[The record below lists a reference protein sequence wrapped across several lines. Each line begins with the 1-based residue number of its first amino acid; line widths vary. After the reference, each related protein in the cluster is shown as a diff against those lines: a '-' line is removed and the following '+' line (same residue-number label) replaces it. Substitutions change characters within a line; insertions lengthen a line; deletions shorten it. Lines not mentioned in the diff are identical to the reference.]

1 MSKSPGTAG
10 VESPTGTSSS
20 RLVRACLDGNIDRL
34 CALVDAVPR
43 DDPSYTLYVGVHA
56 AAVALLDSSPPEGI
70 YHKIRRLVERPDAD
84 IELRLLL
91 LFNAAL
97 LAVGVRRHD
106 EARRLFRLSRH
117 IGVSSASPDLR
128 AALMMAEAGL
138 RESMADY
145 AGAAQLCGV
154 ALGEPIV
161 SPSFFWARLK
171 GRRAGYATLAH
182 ALTTAAS
189 DLEDLGSHPQWQ
201 SAMNVPIPVL
211 RARWCCEAGKSEE
224 GLGYIDEAEGDTG
237 GMGRGAFIRLN
248 VELLIRAERPDEAAI
263 VLEQAVTE
271 PGTLS
276 TPVALGLRA
285 TLALFANDLSAARHH
300 GRAAIVGV
308 DRGLPVDFEMAL
320 RTLSEVELA
329 SGHAPKARRILHRLD
344 PGMTRMPLQMH
355 WTRLAMLEGD
365 AAKAGEHFQRVHAMG
380 PAYLAQA
387 LRTASE
393 VPAYRLAQLMASMD
407 PVPSTARPK
416 GDMAADAAA
425 PPGIGLTLVGRSPCM
440 QRVRRQICD
449 YAPLAAPV
457 LISGETGT
465 GKEVVARLL
474 HEQGPRATGAFVP
487 VNCGALSDTLI
498 ESELFGHA
506 RGAFT
511 GADHD
516 HDGLFVAAGDGTIL
530 LDEIHGM
537 SARMQATLLRVLEN
551 GEVRPVGSSQVRQT
565 TARVVAATNES
576 LEQLIEA
583 GRFRRDLYYRL
594 VRLQITL
601 EPLRRR
607 GDDLVPLMAHWLRD
621 VHGNYD
627 VVASEG
633 LIAAMREDLWPGNVR
648 QLYNEIDRML
658 LAAGEARILTA
669 EMFRATNRD
678 GGPADPTLPSRLA
691 PPALGVTPPI
701 ATGHR
706 RNAHDRR
713 LRLRQLIDQRDRL
726 TRADVV
732 ALLGCSPNT
741 ATRDLQALT
750 EEGYI
755 RRVQTS
761 AHLRT
766 SYFVR
771 IDRAD

>member
-1 MSKSPGTAG
+1 MGKTPGVAG
-10 VESPTGTSSS
+10 VNSSAGAS
-20 RLVRACLDGNIDRL
+20 TARLVRACLDGNIDRL
-34 CALVDAVPR
+34 CALVDAVPPG
-43 DDPSYTLYVGVHA
+43 DPSYTLYVGVHA
-56 AAVALLDSSPPEGI
+56 AAVGLLDSSPPEGI
-70 YHKIRRLVERPDAD
+70 YHKVRRLVERPDAD

-106 EARRLFRLSRH
+106 EARRLFRLSRQ

-138 RESMADY
+138 LESMADY
-145 AGAAQLCGV
+145 SGAAQLCGA

-182 ALTTAAS
+182 TLATAAS
-189 DLEDLGSHPQWQ
+189 DLEDLASHRQWQ
-201 SAMNVPIPVL
+201 SAMSVPIPAL
-211 RARWCCEAGKSEE
+211 RARWCCEAGKPEE
-224 GLGYIDEAEGDTG
+224 GLGYIDEVEGDSC
-237 GMGRGAFIRLN
+237 GMGRGEFVRLS

-263 VLEQAVTE
+263 VLEQAATE

-276 TPVALGLRA
+276 TPVDLGLRA
-285 TLALFANDLSAARHH
+285 TLALFANDLPAARHH

-329 SGHAPKARRILHRLD
+329 SGHAAKASRILHRLD
-344 PGMTRMPLQMH
+344 PDMTSMPLQMH

-393 VPAYRLAQLMASMD
+393 VPAYRVAQLIGSLEPVSGMASGQGD
-407 PVPSTARPK
+407 P
-416 GDMAADAAA
+416 AADAAG
-425 PPGIGLTLVGRSPCM
+425 PQDVGVTLVGRSSCM
-440 QRVRRQICD
+440 QQVRRQIGD

-474 HEQGPRATGAFVP
+474 HEQGPRAKRAFVP

-511 GADHD
+511 GADQD
-516 HDGLFVAAGDGTIL
+516 HDGLFIAAGDGTIL
-530 LDEIHGM
+530 LDEIHAM

-551 GEVRPVGSSQVRQT
+551 GEVRPVGASQVRQT

-576 LEQLIEA
+576 LEQLIET
-583 GRFRRDLYYRL
+583 GQFRRDLYYRL
-594 VRLQITL
+594 ARLQITL

-607 GDDLVPLMAHWLRD
+607 ADDLAPLTAHWLRD

-627 VVASEG
+627 VVASDG

-648 QLYNEIDRML
+648 QLYNQIDRML

-669 EMFRATNRD
+669 EMFWATNRE
-678 GGPADPTLPSRLA
+678 GGSADPMLSSRLA
-691 PPALGVTPPI
+691 PPALPVTPAS
-701 ATGHR
+701 ATGPR
-706 RNAHDRR
+706 RNARDRR

-741 ATRDLQALT
+741 ATRDLQALA